1 MRVSNAHNQNRSWYD
16 HFPLRDKTEL
26 TTSNS
31 EITLYPMEVVFA
43 DDDLDRL
50 ETDPSYNAGLA
61 EGIVRAYRMRVQSI
75 RSAVDER
82 DLRQMKSHRFEKLKG
97 KRAHQHSLRLNDRF
111 RLIVEIIESENRKQ
125 VQIVS
130 IEDYH

>member
-1 MRVSNAHNQNRSWYD
+1 
-16 HFPLRDKTEL
+16 
-26 TTSNS
+26 
-31 EITLYPMEVVFA
+31 MEVVFA

-97 KRAHQHSLRLNDRF
+97 KRAHQHSLRLNDQF